1 MRIETQ
7 KVLMSVTVPEEDNN
21 GISQSFAVF
30 VSAYYIIPHPTPNL
44 KQINL
49 FQVQMCTNPG
59 CLQSRSVFY
68 SGAG

>member
-21 GISQSFAVF
+21 GILHSF
-30 VSAYYIIPHPTPNL
+30 VSAYYIIPGPTPNL

-49 FQVQMCTNPG
+49 FQVQMYTNPG
-59 CLQSRSVFY
+59 CLQSHSVFY